1 MVRLF
6 YSSTLLENPV
16 QMIVKVKQKS
26 VYTFCVCVE
35 TADRRGATSQYLIS
49 KRLEVQRK
57 GNIVLHLR

>member
-1 MVRLF
+1 
-6 YSSTLLENPV
+6 
-16 QMIVKVKQKS
+16 MIVKVKQKS